1 MAMLKRAAKSAF
13 RSMGW
18 EIRALNHAYGL
29 DLFFELL
36 DQLRFK
42 ASHIVDVGANQ
53 GNWTRTAVRY
63 FPQALYTLVEP
74 QQHLRAR
81 VQDLEASHQ
90 IRWVNAGCADAP
102 GFLPLTV
109 AERDHSGSTFVPVN
123 WAKRTI
129 MVEVKTLDQVIAGE
143 PVPELVKIDAEG
155 YDLKVVDGAKTLL
168 GKTDVFLIEAM
179 ICGEYENTAQAVINR
194 MARAGYSI
202 LDITDLNR
210 SLKTG
215 SLYLVDLSFAPNGS
229 ALLEQCRS
237 GYW

>member
-1 MAMLKRAAKSAF
+1 MAMLKRAAKSAL
-13 RSMGW
+13 RSIGY
-18 EIRALNHAYGL
+18 EIRALKHTCDL
-29 DLFFELL
+29 DLFFGLL
-36 DQLRFK
+36 DRLRFK

-74 QQHLRAR
+74 QQHLRAS

-102 GFLPLTV
+102 GFLPLAV
-109 AERDHSGSTFVPVN
+109 AERDYSSSTFVRVN

-129 MVEVKTLDQVIAGE
+129 RVEVKTLDQVVADE

-155 YDLKVVDGAKTLL
+155 YDIKVIDGAKTLL

-179 ICGEYENTAQAVINR
+179 ICGPFENTTQAVINR
-194 MARAGYSI
+194 MAQAGYSI

-215 SLYLVDLSFAPNGS
+215 SLYLVELAFARNGS

-237 GYW
+237 GYQ